1 MPSTQMAPSMAP
13 GSEVSPPMTVMVK
26 TEIERSGVN
35 VVAST
40 LPVWK
45 ASSAPATAAMNPEM
59 AKAASRVRARFT
71 P

>member
-1 MPSTQMAPSMAP
+1 MAPSMAP
-13 GSEVSPPMTVMVK
+13 GSDVSPPITATVN
-26 TEIERSGVN
+26 TEIDRSGEN

-40 LPVWK
+40 LPVLN